1 MNSIFIVRDYHQ
13 SHVPSKN
20 IQCQRIIIFIP
31 ACVAAAVRRS
41 SVFYFNNFFQPYLFS
56 PLTKGIL
63 SVPFILF
70 TLFQEVV

>member
-1 MNSIFIVRDYHQ
+1 M
-13 SHVPSKN
+13 
-20 IQCQRIIIFIP
+20 P
-31 ACVAAAVRRS
+31 ACFAATVRRS
-41 SVFYFNNFFQPYLFS
+41 SAFYFNNFFQPYLFS